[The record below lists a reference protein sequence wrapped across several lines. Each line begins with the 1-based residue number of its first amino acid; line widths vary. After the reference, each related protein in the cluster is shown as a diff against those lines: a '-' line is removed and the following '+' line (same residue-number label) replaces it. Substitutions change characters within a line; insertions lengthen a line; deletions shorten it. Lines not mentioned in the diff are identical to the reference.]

1 MIKDKNKKNSSE
13 YGKDSRSLTKRK
25 ADLTPAEKKELRKQK
40 KELRKKNRKPSNA
53 LTENEVENL
62 YVLPVDDPVFEE
74 ESRELQNRYYLK
86 VSGRF
91 RVTAWISVLIFALW
105 LATMFFAYRDEITV
119 ENFRFLMRN
128 VNFKLEASTVTSDSE
143 EEASFFYTRDDDRI
157 FAVYK
162 DYFATVGNGRL
173 IICDVLGNSSYDEEL
188 GYSAPVLKSS
198 DSYLLCFDRGG
209 NEYSIYT
216 YFNNVGQEKS
226 DFPITDAAISDS
238 GYYAIATRDSS
249 LYCVVYVYNSK
260 MKLVQKI
267 TRDNYVV
274 SVDLSDDGSQIV
286 VTSFNADSSGITF
299 TELTLYSTSSEKPIF
314 TQKYENAIAYEA
326 RFLSDGSIALVSSES
341 VRMIDSDGSV
351 LNSFEFSE
359 TDNNIYKY
367 QIDNDRVFV
376 LTNDGIDKTKTKIH
390 EISADRDVCYSIDKI
405 VGSVRVADDKVIIIT
420 QDAIFSRD
428 ADGKLKKLIE
438 QSEIFDVLCKDGKVY
453 LCRPTSMVSLSTS
466 KDN

>member
-1 MIKDKNKKNSSE
+1 MIKDKNKKKGSK
-13 YGKDSRSLTKRK
+13 YDKDSRSLTNRK

-40 KELRKKNRKPSNA
+40 RELRKKNRKPSNA

-91 RVTAWISVLIFALW
+91 RIAAWISVLIFALW

-128 VNFKLEASTVTSDSE
+128 VNFKLKASTITSDSE
-143 EEASFFYTRDDDRI
+143 EEASFFYTRDEDRI

-173 IICDVLGNSSYDEEL
+173 MICDRLGNSSYDEEL

-209 NEYSIYT
+209 NEYSVYT
-216 YFNNVGQEKS
+216 YFNNVGQEKLEY
-226 DFPITDAAISDS
+226 PITDAAISDS
-238 GYYAIATRDSS
+238 GHYALATRDSS
-249 LYCVVYVYNSK
+249 LYCVVYVYNGK

-274 SVDLSDDGSQIV
+274 SVDLSDDGSKV
-286 VTSFNADSSGITF
+286 AVTSFNAESSGKTF
-299 TELTLYSTSSEKPIF
+299 AELTIYSTSSEEAIF
-314 TQKYENAIAYEA
+314 TGKYENTIPYEA
-326 RFLSDGSIALVSSES
+326 RYLSDGSIALVSSD
-341 VRMIDSDGSV
+341 RIRIIGSNGDD
-351 LNSFEFSE
+351 LKEFEFS
-359 TDNNIYKY
+359 TPGDNVYKY
-367 QIDNDRVFV
+367 EIDDDRVFV
-376 LTNDGIDKTKTKIH
+376 MTSDGIDNTKTKVY
-390 EISADRDVCYSIDKI
+390 EINAERDECYSIDKI
-405 VGSVRVADDKVIIIT
+405 VTSAHVADENVIIAT
-420 QDAIFSRD
+420 SDALFIRD
-428 ADGKLKKLIE
+428 ADGNIKMLTE
-438 QSEIFDVLCKDGKVY
+438 QSDVFDVLCKDGKIY
-453 LCRPTSMVSLSTS
+453 ICRPTSMVPLSAS
-466 KDN
+466 